1 MNLNDEGLIISLR
14 KFSDSA
20 SLMKVLTK
28 NHGIYSGLIRLS
40 KKNGNMGVNVP
51 GNVININWRA
61 RLSEHLGFF
70 NSELIKASAA

>member
-28 NHGIYSGLIRLS
+28 NHGIYSGLIRLN

-51 GNVININWRA
+51 GNLININWRA

-70 NSELIKASAA
+70 N